1 MIAMKRGAR
10 TQYSVVTPERRHR
23 RGSRCAWV
31 LTAYGMWWVP
41 SLGRWSKFAAKGGPR
56 GTTSWCTRSLN
67 TRTAALRAAVGVA
80 ALGCGGRLQRAVYD
94 HGTVTYVEYA
104 IPARAS

>member
-1 MIAMKRGAR
+1 MKRGAR
-10 TQYSVVTPERRHR
+10 TQYSVAAPEKRRR
-23 RGSRCAWV
+23 RRSRCAWV
-31 LTAYGMWWVP
+31 LTAHGMWWVP

-67 TRTAALRAAVGVA
+67 TRAAARRAALGVV
-80 ALGCGGRLQRAVYD
+80 ALGCGGRLRLRRAVYD